1 MPVTVPVNNSSYND
15 SSVSLLTSPQQSV
28 SPRPP
33 SHEMQL
39 DVQQNGGYPHVP
51 HSPSPGPPG
60 HSSPSPTPLKR
71 CATSPDSHA
80 PPPASQLNLAMNR
93 NNLRVVIPQSGG
105 RDADNG
111 LGHGLGYGN
120 SNHGHNFQSG
130 EFGEISNLQQWNQSN
145 LPQNN
150 HKWVYRKYDF

>member
-1 MPVTVPVNNSSYND
+1 MPVTVPVNNSYND
-15 SSVSLLTSPQQSV
+15 SSASLLTSPQQSV

-39 DVQQNGGYPHVP
+39 DVGQNGYQNTVP
-51 HSPSPGPPG
+51 PSPSPGPA

-71 CATSPDSHA
+71 CATSPDHHA
-80 PPPASQLNLAMNR
+80 GPPGSQLNLAMNR

-105 RDADNG
+105 GRDSDNG
-111 LGHGLGYGN
+111 LAGLGYGN

-130 EFGEISNLQQWNQSN
+130 EFGEISNLQQWNQAN
-145 LPQNN
+145 LTQNN
-150 HKWVYRKYDF
+150 HK